1 MNYGLK
7 CQLLAEG
14 YKHEQLD
21 TPETKSN
28 KELKKLGLRNNN
40 TNRKKSSVVSW
51 NCSKKMIEFLKS
63 NGALTTP
70 TGNGNEYLL
79 EYNLKTK
86 KFQLTRKLNIDGKEK
101 WFNPVIISGEIE
113 QTAVFKKLREFASQF
128 KGQKKHIEEGYF
140 NY

>member
-1 MNYGLK
+1 MASKPVEEYN
-7 CQLLAEG
+7 AE
-14 YKHEQLD
+14 QV
-21 TPETKSN
+21 
-28 KELKKLGLRNNN
+28 RNNN